1 MHSAMRRIGKDM
13 NAVVKIVGGVA
24 VIVVGVAVA
33 APFLVPTQTIIDQI
47 SKQVESTTGRTLQI
61 AGDSEVSIL
70 PSLNVTLNNVR
81 LSNMTTGSAEDML
94 SMEQLS
100 VHIPWLSLLSGEAKL
115 ERFVI
120 NNPIVTLETD
130 KQGQP
135 NWQLFPTQD
144 NHPTLTQTKTTQQSS
159 AVSLPSGFD
168 VSLGEV
174 AIYGGSI
181 TYIDGQTG
189 VQHSVNELDL
199 SIQLPSLYK
208 ALTVNGAVTYQSQKF
223 ELMSV
228 VDTPAKAIVGDA
240 FNIEQRLTSQLLN
253 LEFNGVVAHKGKD
266 IQGELTL
273 AGESVKAITQ
283 WQNIALSAKDNA
295 FNQFSVAGSM
305 SFVGNTFTLNSLV
318 AKLDE
323 LEIKGQSKIVLGPKP
338 NINAN
343 IDLGMLDLNPYLPE
357 PAATPAPD
365 KPDAQTPS
373 QPIVWDDTPIDLS
386 VLGQVNADIVVRSTG
401 LKAHDITLGE
411 NQFSLQLKNSVAHLG
426 LDEFNAYDGTGK
438 GSVKINSAVT
448 PYKIVTNFA
457 LKNINAEPLL
467 TDAVGFDKVLG
478 KGSIDWNLTTQGQ
491 SQKQLVST
499 LAGNVAFSFKDGGV
513 KGANIAQM
521 TRKAKEMLKGD
532 FSSLKDG
539 LNADYDPQQKT
550 DFSALTGSFVF
561 KEGVGRNN
569 DLSLA
574 SPLIRITGS
583 GEVDLPKTNVNY
595 RLVTGIV
602 DTVEGQAS
610 ADKSTGFKVPL
621 RIKGPFHKVDVSLDI
636 SSAAKENVKDKLKD
650 KLKDKFKGLFGG

>member
-1 MHSAMRRIGKDM
+1 MRLIGKDM

-24 VIVVGVAVA
+24 IVVVGVAVA

-81 LSNMTTGSAEDML
+81 FSNMTTGSTEDML

-120 NNPIVTLETD
+120 NNPTITLETD

-144 NHPTLTQTKTTQQSS
+144 NLPTSTQTTTTQQPS

-208 ALTVNGAVTYQSQKF
+208 ALTVNGAITYQSQKF

-228 VDTPAKAIVGDA
+228 VDTPAKAIVGEA

-253 LEFNGVVAHKGKD
+253 LEFNGVVAHQGKD

-283 WQNIALSAKDNA
+283 WQNIALPAKDNA

-323 LEIKGQSKIVLGPKP
+323 LEIKGQSKIVLGTKP

-343 IDLGMLDLNPYLPE
+343 IDLGMLDLNPYLPD
-357 PAATPAPD
+357 PAAMPAPD

-386 VLGQVNADIVVRSTG
+386 ALGQVNADIVVRSTG
-401 LKAHDITLGE
+401 LKAHDITLGK
-411 NQFSLQLKNSVAHLG
+411 NQFSLQLKNSVAQLG

-438 GSVKINSAVT
+438 GSVKVNADVT
-448 PYKIVTNFA
+448 PYKIATNFA

-491 SQKQLVST
+491 SQKQFVSA
-499 LAGNVAFSFKDGGV
+499 LAGNMAFSFKDGGV

-561 KEGVGRNN
+561 KDGVGRNN

>member
-1 MHSAMRRIGKDM
+1 MRLIGKDM

-24 VIVVGVAVA
+24 VVVVGVAVA

-81 LSNMTTGSAEDML
+81 FSNMTTGSTEDML

-120 NNPIVTLETD
+120 NNPTITLETD
-130 KQGQP
+130 QQGQP

-144 NHPTLTQTKTTQQSS
+144 NLPTSTQTTTTQQPS

-208 ALTVNGAVTYQSQKF
+208 ALTVNGAITYRSQKF
-223 ELMSV
+223 ALMSV
-228 VDTPAKAIVGDA
+228 VDTPVKAIVGET
-240 FNIEQRLTSQLLN
+240 FNIEQRLSSQLLN
-253 LEFNGVVAHKGKD
+253 LEFNGVVAHQGKD

-283 WQNIALSAKDNA
+283 WQNIALLAKDNA

-323 LEIKGQSKIVLGPKP
+323 LEIKGQSKIVLGTKP

-343 IDLGMLDLNPYLPE
+343 IDLGMLDLNPYLPD

-365 KPDAQTPS
+365 KPDAQTQS
-373 QPIVWDDTPIDLS
+373 HPIVWDDTPIDLS
-386 VLGQVNADIVVRSTG
+386 ALGQVNADIVVRSTG
-401 LKAHDITLGE
+401 LKAHDITLGK
-411 NQFSLQLKNSVAHLG
+411 NQFSLQLKNSVAQLG

-438 GSVKINSAVT
+438 GSVKVNADVT
-448 PYKIVTNFA
+448 PYKIATNFA

-478 KGSIDWNLTTQGQ
+478 KGSIDWNLITQGQ
-491 SQKQLVST
+491 SQKQFVSA
-499 LAGNVAFSFKDGGV
+499 LAGNMAFSFKDGGV

-561 KEGVGRNN
+561 KDGVGRNN

-583 GEVDLPKTNVNY
+583 GEVDLPNTNVNY

>member
-1 MHSAMRRIGKDM
+1 MRLIGKDM

-24 VIVVGVAVA
+24 IVVVGVAVA

-81 LSNMTTGSAEDML
+81 FSNMTTGSTEDML

-120 NNPIVTLETD
+120 NNPTITLETD

-144 NHPTLTQTKTTQQSS
+144 NLPTSTQTTTTQQPS

-168 VSLGEV
+168 VSLREV

-208 ALTVNGAVTYQSQKF
+208 ALTVNGAITYQSQKF

-228 VDTPAKAIVGDA
+228 VDTPAKAIVGET
-240 FNIEQRLTSQLLN
+240 FNIEQRLSSQLLN
-253 LEFNGVVAHKGKD
+253 LEFNGVVAHQGKD

-283 WQNIALSAKDNA
+283 WQNIALPAKDNA

-323 LEIKGQSKIVLGPKP
+323 LEIKGQSKIVLGTKP

-343 IDLGMLDLNPYLPE
+343 IDLGMLDLNPYLPD
-357 PAATPAPD
+357 PAAMPAPD

-386 VLGQVNADIVVRSTG
+386 ALGQVNADIVVRSTG
-401 LKAHDITLGE
+401 LKAHDITLGK
-411 NQFSLQLKNSVAHLG
+411 NQFSLQLKNSVAQLG

-438 GSVKINSAVT
+438 GSVKVNADVT
-448 PYKIVTNFA
+448 PYKIATNFA

-491 SQKQLVST
+491 SQKQFVSA
-499 LAGNVAFSFKDGGV
+499 LAGNMAFSFKDGGV

-539 LNADYDPQQKT
+539 LNADYDPQQTT

-561 KEGVGRNN
+561 KDGVGRNN

>member
-1 MHSAMRRIGKDM
+1 M

-47 SKQVESTTGRTLQI
+47 SKQAESTTGRTLQI

-120 NNPIVTLETD
+120 HNPTVTLETD

-144 NHPTLTQTKTTQQSS
+144 NLPTLAQTKTTQQPS

-208 ALTVNGAVTYQSQKF
+208 ALTVNGAITYQSQKF

-228 VDTPAKAIVGDA
+228 VDTPAKAIVGEA

-253 LEFNGVVAHKGKD
+253 LEFNGVVAHQGKD

-273 AGESVKAITQ
+273 AGESVKAVTQ
-283 WQNIALSAKDNA
+283 WQNIALPAKDNA

-411 NQFSLQLKNSVAHLG
+411 NQFSLQLKNNVAHLG
-426 LDEFNAYDGTGK
+426 LDEFNAYNGTGK

-448 PYKIVTNFA
+448 PYKIKTNFA

-521 TRKAKEMLKGD
+521 ARKAKEMLKGD

-636 SSAAKENVKDKLKD
+636 SSAAKDNVKDKLKD

>member
-1 MHSAMRRIGKDM
+1 M

-24 VIVVGVAVA
+24 VVVVGVAVA

-81 LSNMTTGSAEDML
+81 FSNMTTGSTEDML

-120 NNPIVTLETD
+120 NNPTITLETD

-144 NHPTLTQTKTTQQSS
+144 NLPTSTQTTTTQQPS

-208 ALTVNGAVTYQSQKF
+208 ALTVNGAITYQSQKF
-223 ELMSV
+223 ALMSV
-228 VDTPAKAIVGDA
+228 VDTPAKAIVGEA
-240 FNIEQRLTSQLLN
+240 FNIEQRLSSQLLN
-253 LEFNGVVAHKGKD
+253 LEFNGVVAHQGKD

-283 WQNIALSAKDNA
+283 WQNIALPAKDNA

-305 SFVGNTFTLNSLV
+305 SFVDNTFTLNSLV

-323 LEIKGQSKIVLGPKP
+323 LEIKGQSKIVLGTKP

-343 IDLGMLDLNPYLPE
+343 IDLGMLDLNPYLPD
-357 PAATPAPD
+357 PAAAPAPD

-386 VLGQVNADIVVRSTG
+386 ALGQVNADIVVRSTG
-401 LKAHDITLGE
+401 LKAHDITLGK
-411 NQFSLQLKNSVAHLG
+411 NQFSLQLKNSVAQLG

-438 GSVKINSAVT
+438 GSVKVNADVT
-448 PYKIVTNFA
+448 PYKIATNFA

-491 SQKQLVST
+491 SQKQFVSA
-499 LAGNVAFSFKDGGV
+499 LAGNMAFSFKDGGV

-561 KEGVGRNN
+561 KDGVGRNN

-583 GEVDLPKTNVNY
+583 GEVDLPNTNVNY

>member
-1 MHSAMRRIGKDM
+1 MRLIGKDM

-24 VIVVGVAVA
+24 IVVVGVAVA

-81 LSNMTTGSAEDML
+81 FSNMTTGSTEDML

-120 NNPIVTLETD
+120 NNPTITLETD

-144 NHPTLTQTKTTQQSS
+144 NLPTSTQTTTTQQPS

-208 ALTVNGAVTYQSQKF
+208 ALTVNGAITYQSQKF

-253 LEFNGVVAHKGKD
+253 LEFNGVVAHQGKD

-283 WQNIALSAKDNA
+283 WQNIALPAKDNA

-323 LEIKGQSKIVLGPKP
+323 LEIKGQSKIVLGTKP

-343 IDLGMLDLNPYLPE
+343 IDLGMLDLNPYLPD
-357 PAATPAPD
+357 PAAMPAPD

-386 VLGQVNADIVVRSTG
+386 ALGQVNADIVVRSTG
-401 LKAHDITLGE
+401 LKAHDITLGK
-411 NQFSLQLKNSVAHLG
+411 NQFSLQLKNSVAQLG

-438 GSVKINSAVT
+438 GSVKVNADVT
-448 PYKIVTNFA
+448 PYKIATNFA

-491 SQKQLVST
+491 SQKQFVSA
-499 LAGNVAFSFKDGGV
+499 LAGNMAFSFKDGGV

-561 KEGVGRNN
+561 KDGVGRNN

-650 KLKDKFKGLFGG
+650 GLKDKFKGLFGG

>member
-1 MHSAMRRIGKDM
+1 M

-47 SKQVESTTGRTLQI
+47 SKQAESTTGRTLQI

-120 NNPIVTLETD
+120 NNPTVTLETD

-144 NHPTLTQTKTTQQSS
+144 NLPTLAQTKTTQQPS

-208 ALTVNGAVTYQSQKF
+208 ALTVNGAITYQSQKF

-228 VDTPAKAIVGDA
+228 VDTPAKAIVGEA

-253 LEFNGVVAHKGKD
+253 LEFNGVVAHQGKD

-273 AGESVKAITQ
+273 AGESVKAVTQ
-283 WQNIALSAKDNA
+283 WQNIALPAKDNA

-411 NQFSLQLKNSVAHLG
+411 NQFSLQLKNNVAHLG
-426 LDEFNAYDGTGK
+426 LDEFNAYNGTGK

-448 PYKIVTNFA
+448 PYKIKTNFA

-521 TRKAKEMLKGD
+521 ARKAKEMLKGD

-636 SSAAKENVKDKLKD
+636 SSAAKDNVKDKLKD

>member
-1 MHSAMRRIGKDM
+1 MRRIGKDM

-120 NNPIVTLETD
+120 NNPTVTLETD
-130 KQGQP
+130 KQGLP

-448 PYKIVTNFA
+448 PYKIQTNFA